1 MKKKFLVTLTS
12 AFLLSNI
19 SITSTYSNNN
29 IDKNDM
35 ANQSGS
41 VTVKL
46 YKKGSNIP
54 VESKSVSLNGGTVK
68 FSGLDKDTLY
78 YIDFSKATDT
88 KIYSFDGLI
97 Y

>member
-1 MKKKFLVTLTS
+1 MKKNFLFTLTS

-29 IDKNDM
+29 IYKNDM
-35 ANQSGS
+35 ANQSDS
-41 VTVKL
+41 ITVKL